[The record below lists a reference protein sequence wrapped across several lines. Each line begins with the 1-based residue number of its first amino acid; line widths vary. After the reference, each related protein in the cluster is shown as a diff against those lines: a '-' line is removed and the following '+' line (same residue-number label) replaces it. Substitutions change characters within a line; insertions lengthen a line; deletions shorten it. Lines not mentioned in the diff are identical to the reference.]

1 MSPIDQSSRH
11 LAGRLPGVDD
21 PWICPRCGA
30 ENATPLPQ
38 GCQACGSGKP
48 GMKAPE
54 TPKPARM
61 PQEALSVRQETRAA
75 APGSL
80 DDLQAF
86 HAWMARRTFPE
97 HVAPPTL
104 QEVWMAALE
113 YARFAARGAEAE
125 LREAPT
131 PDTFTAEQRTLIA
144 ALELFIDQVLQHA
157 EDEISSGEWLTVEQ
171 ARQLIARIKEG
182 V

>member
-54 TPKPARM
+54 TPKRPQT
-61 PQEALSVRQETRAA
+61 PQEALSVRQEPARAA
-75 APGSL
+75 IGSL

-86 HAWMARRTFPE
+86 HAWLARRTFSKD
-97 HVAPPTL
+97 APAPTL

-125 LREAPT
+125 LLEAPT
-131 PDTFTAEQRTLIA
+131 PEALSAEQRTLIA

-171 ARQLIARIKEG
+171 ARHLIARIKEG